1 MRFDNMVNNR
11 EQLPLSPEKNFI
23 FLDAMDEGSNTI
35 SNRDLDTNSPQ
46 NHGEAK
52 EHPLS
57 PGDYGFHELTPFK
70 CTSLFACLQEEPLG
84 FGFSSF
90 NRSRMRVVRIHV
102 YPYIQQLC
110 NKATS
115 HDHGRMQL

>member
-46 NHGEAK
+46 NHREAK

-57 PGDYGFHELTPFK
+57 PGDYGIRRNLH
-70 CTSLFACLQEEPLG
+70 
-84 FGFSSF
+84 
-90 NRSRMRVVRIHV
+90 H
-102 YPYIQQLC
+102 
-110 NKATS
+110 
-115 HDHGRMQL
+115 